1 MKTSQ
6 ILASL
11 FFGSLAAAV
20 PINQRD
26 LVTKTE
32 MVVETVVVYTTVW
45 DDEPV
50 AEATTTAAAFY
61 EQPASAVE
69 AKPTTTSTPTPTPE
83 AVKTPVSV
91 YTPPVQTPTPQPA
104 PTTSAAPAP
113 KVEESKVEE
122 PKVETQA
129 APKPTTTA
137 APAPEPKTTEAAPAP
152 APTTEAA
159 PAPAPTTEAAAAPAP
174 SASAAPAP
182 ASGSYPSSGS
192 SDQFSGDITIYQ
204 TQGGYG
210 ACGTQLNDSDMIVA
224 LSHVAWGASTYDV
237 MTGAASNPWCG
248 QEINVHYKGN
258 SIKAK
263 IMDMCPGCK
272 GDDIDLS
279 PAAWKALTGS
289 DEMTRYQATWSKAS

>member
-50 AEATTTAAAFY
+50 AEATTTAAALY

-69 AKPTTTSTPTPTPE
+69 AKPTTTTTPSPTPTPE

-91 YTPPVQTPTPQPA
+91 YTPPVQTPSPQPA
-104 PTTSAAPAP
+104 PVTSAAPAP
-113 KVEESKVEE
+113 KPEAPKPEE

-129 APKPTTTA
+129 APEPKTTA

-159 PAPAPTTEAAAAPAP
+159 PAPAPSAVTEQAP
-174 SASAAPAP
+174 S
-182 ASGSYPSSGS
+182 SGSSGSSSGS

-204 TQGGYG
+204 TQGGFG
-210 ACGTQLNDSDMIVA
+210 ACGTQLNDGDMIVA
-224 LSHVAWGASTYDV
+224 LAQPAWGASTYDV
-237 MTGAASNPWCG
+237 MTGEASNPWCG
-248 QEINVHYKGN
+248 QEIEVHYKGN
-258 SIKAK
+258 SVKAK
-263 IMDMCPGCK
+263 IMDMCPGCT
-272 GDDIDLS
+272 GHDIDLS

>member
-45 DDEPV
+45 DDEAV

-152 APTTEAA
+152 TTEAA
-159 PAPAPTTEAAAAPAP
+159 PAPAPTTEAAPAPAP

-248 QEINVHYKGN
+248 QEIEVHYKGN
-258 SIKAK
+258 SVKAK

>member
-83 AVKTPVSV
+83 AVNTPLCV
-91 YTPPVQTPTPQPA
+91 
-104 PTTSAAPAP
+104 
-113 KVEESKVEE
+113 
-122 PKVETQA
+122 
-129 APKPTTTA
+129 
-137 APAPEPKTTEAAPAP
+137 
-152 APTTEAA
+152 
-159 PAPAPTTEAAAAPAP
+159 
-174 SASAAPAP
+174 
-182 ASGSYPSSGS
+182 
-192 SDQFSGDITIYQ
+192 
-204 TQGGYG
+204 
-210 ACGTQLNDSDMIVA
+210 
-224 LSHVAWGASTYDV
+224 
-237 MTGAASNPWCG
+237 
-248 QEINVHYKGN
+248 
-258 SIKAK
+258 
-263 IMDMCPGCK
+263 
-272 GDDIDLS
+272 
-279 PAAWKALTGS
+279 
-289 DEMTRYQATWSKAS
+289 